1 MGTRAPL
8 ICPLFNER
16 LVRDIYR
23 HSDLVSDKLDV
34 CSQLKAA
41 TSLAAKSPQPNG
53 ILDVNH
59 GRRNMAPRFT
69 HATIPNTRLVKW
81 LLLFILMA
89 LLAFIGVWIVGS
101 RLVSPTQSVIGAPPS
116 DLPAQAVM
124 FPDAVGEPIH
134 GWFVAGTKGQGA
146 VLLLHGVRADRRAM
160 VDRARFLHAAGY
172 AVLLIDFQAS
182 GESPGKA
189 ITFGYRE
196 ADDVKAS
203 LQYLHLHAP
212 GERVGIIGTSMGG
225 AATIFAEPDVDAV
238 VLEQVYPTIRQA
250 TEDRLA
256 IHLGPMGPWL
266 APLLLTTLHAHIGIY
281 PEQLRPIEHIG
292 HLTMPKLL
300 IVGDRDRDTS
310 IAESY
315 AMFHA
320 ATGPKALW
328 VVHGAKHV
336 DLYGYVGA
344 DYKQRVLNFFDDRL
358 RKKS

>member
-1 MGTRAPL
+1 
-8 ICPLFNER
+8 
-16 LVRDIYR
+16 
-23 HSDLVSDKLDV
+23 
-34 CSQLKAA
+34 
-41 TSLAAKSPQPNG
+41 LAAKCPQSNA
-53 ILDVNH
+53 ILDVNY
-59 GRRNMAPRFT
+59 GLRNMDRRFT
-69 HATIPNTRLVKW
+69 YLMAHNVRRVKW
-81 LLLFILMA
+81 LAFFVLIA
-89 LLAFIGVWIVGS
+89 LLTLVGVWIAGSLLVG
-101 RLVSPTQSVIGAPPS
+101 PTQSPIGQPPP
-116 DLPAQAVM
+116 DLAAQAVM
-124 FPDAVGEPIH
+124 FPDAEGEPIH
-134 GWFVAGTKGQGA
+134 GWFVAGTQNQGA

-160 VDRARFLHAAGY
+160 VNRARFLHADGY

-196 ADDVKAS
+196 AGDVKAS
-203 LQYLHLHAP
+203 LRYLHQHVP

-225 AATIFAEPDVDAV
+225 AATILAEPDVDADAV

-266 APLLLTTLHAHIGIY
+266 APLLLSTLHLHLDIY
-281 PEQLRPIEHIG
+281 PDQLRPIDHIG
-292 HLTMPKLL
+292 HLAMPKLL
-300 IVGDRDRDTS
+300 IVGDHDRDTT

-320 ATGPKALW
+320 AKGPKELW
-328 VVHGAKHV
+328 VVHGARHV

-344 DYKQRVLNFFDDRL
+344 DYKVRVLDFFDNWL